1 MQTKGFYIISFL
13 LLVLAQ
19 VLLLN
24 NIHLFG
30 AQAYL
35 YVIFLITFPIT
46 VSSKILMPISFL
58 LGLCIDIFTGTYGI
72 HAATTTFIAFVRPF
86 LLRILAPLNDM
97 SEVETLSFSGQKIN
111 FIWFSIVL
119 VLLHHFVLLMLEA
132 FSFKYIEVVL
142 FKTLLSSIYT
152 LVLMFCLFWFRR
164 K

>member
-152 LVLMFCLFWFRR
+152 LVLMFCLFLFRR

>member
-1 MQTKGFYIISFL
+1 MQTKGSYIIRFL

-19 VLLLN
+19 VLLLD

-35 YVIFLITFPIT
+35 YVMFLIIFPIT
-46 VSSKILMPISFL
+46 ISSKIVMPISFL
-58 LGLCIDIFTGTYGI
+58 LGLCVDIFAGTYGV
-72 HAATTTFIAFVRPF
+72 HAATTTFVAFARPF
-86 LLRILAPLNDM
+86 LLRILVPLNEA
-97 SEVETLSFSGQKIN
+97 SEIETLSLSDQKIN
-111 FIWFSIVL
+111 FVWFSVVV

-132 FSFKYIEVVL
+132 FSFKYIGVVL

-152 LVLMFCLFWFRR
+152 LVLMFCLFLFRR